1 MEGLTTSGGSITT
14 TPAPD
19 ATVIRLSGAIDGGC
33 RQEASQAMLVSL
45 QRQLPVV
52 LETSDVT
59 SIDTAGMA
67 FLIQCGKAGRSEGLP
82 VRLPRASSRVTALLG
97 SLGAEE
103 FFDLAG

>member
-1 MEGLTTSGGSITT
+1 MKGSTTSGGSITT

-33 RQEASQAMLVSL
+33 RQEASRAMRVSL

-67 FLIQCGKAGRSEGLP
+67 FLIQCGTAGRSQGLP
-82 VRLPRASSRVTALLG
+82 VRLPRASSRVTDLLG
-97 SLGAEE
+97 SLGADE